1 MSPRTSWPGA
11 RRVPDD
17 MRRAITTTGLTPGMA
32 PFTLGLILG
41 GIWRQQRQP
50 KVMIEWT
57 ADMPRKAR
65 RRLVLLHCL
74 DRDAADLIGRNR
86 YAASSKGGPHKA
98 SVPQIRAC

>member
-1 MSPRTSWPGA
+1 
-11 RRVPDD
+11 

-41 GIWRQQRQP
+41 GIWRQPRQS

-65 RRLVLLHCL
+65 HRLSGAYGARGVSDPRR
-74 DRDAADLIGRNR
+74 AE
-86 YAASSKGGPHKA
+86 
-98 SVPQIRAC
+98 